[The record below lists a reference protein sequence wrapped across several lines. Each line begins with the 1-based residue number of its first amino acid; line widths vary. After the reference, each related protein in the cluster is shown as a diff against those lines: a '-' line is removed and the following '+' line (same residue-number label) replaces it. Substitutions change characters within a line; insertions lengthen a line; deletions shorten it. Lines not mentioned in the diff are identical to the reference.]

1 MNFSHGLLR
10 TAGVAAVSAAI
21 YALASGVAYADPADP
36 QAIEDGANRDAQNND
51 APMLQCPTCTPEV
64 QQVLAQVGPI
74 PEPGPWPS
82 DLPAPVQVSVPVS
95 VGPPGLPLPALPGL
109 GLPGPQLPSPQDLP
123 PPPPPPGLP
132 PPPPPPPPPGLPP
145 PPWPFG

>member
-1 MNFSHGLLR
+1 MNFPHRLLR
-10 TAGVAAVSAAI
+10 AAGVATVSAAM

-36 QAIEDGANRDAQNND
+36 QAIENAENRD

-64 QQVLAQVGPI
+64 QHVLSQVGPI

-95 VGPPGLPLPALPGL
+95 VGPPGLPLALPGV
-109 GLPGPQLPSPQDLP
+109 GLPPPPQLPSPQDLP

>member
-1 MNFSHGLLR
+1 MNFPHRLVR
-10 TAGVAAVSAAI
+10 TAGVATLTAVT
-21 YALASGVAYADPADP
+21 YALASGVAYADPVDP
-36 QAIEDGANRDAQNND
+36 SVDESAENRGAQTD

-64 QQVLAQVGPI
+64 QQLLAQVGPV

-95 VGPPGLPLPALPGL
+95 VGPPGLPLPALPGV